1 MSNPV
6 VGEVQAFTEFAQRV
20 PVSRQMAANAEL
32 LAGWLDVAAHTS
44 GTSPSN
50 AGSLQLTN
58 AILHHLRRQ
67 GVNDTTMAR
76 AFRMARTL
84 FASHAFGFP
93 LLPVGDLQM
102 KQNQG
107 PAMARSETSRA
118 QALQATAAHLAW
130 RYEIAVRSGNASEQ
144 ASLQSMAAELLKAHG
159 KAIQNQTRMM
169 AAGQAMLQDI
179 RMNSNVVT
187 IPTRR

>member
-6 VGEVQAFTEFAQRV
+6 VGDVQAFTEFAKRV
-20 PVSRQMAANAEL
+20 PVSRPMAADAER
-32 LAGWLDVAAHTS
+32 LAGWLDVAAHAS
-44 GTSPSN
+44 GTSTTK

-67 GVNDTTMAR
+67 GVNETTLAR
-76 AFRMARTL
+76 AFRMARTP

-102 KQNQG
+102 KLSQG
-107 PAMARSETSRA
+107 PAMGRSETSLA
-118 QALQATAAHLAW
+118 QALQATAARLAW
-130 RYEIAVRSGNASEQ
+130 KHEIARKSGNASEQ
-144 ASLQSMAAELLKAHG
+144 ASLESMAAELLMAHG
-159 KAIQNQTRMM
+159 KAIQTRTQMM
-169 AAGQAMLQDI
+169 SVGQEMLRNI

>member
-6 VGEVQAFTEFAQRV
+6 VGEVQAFTEFAKRV
-20 PVSRQMAANAEL
+20 PVSRQMATKAEL
-32 LAGWLDVAAHTS
+32 LAGWLDVAAGSS
-44 GTSPSN
+44 GVCATN
-50 AGSLQLTN
+50 TRSLQLTN
-58 AILHHLRRQ
+58 AILEYLRRQ
-67 GVNDTTMAR
+67 GVSDAIQAR
-76 AFRMARTL
+76 AFAMARTQ
-84 FASHAFGFP
+84 FASYAFGFP
-93 LLPVGDLQM
+93 PLPVGDLQM

>member
-6 VGEVQAFTEFAQRV
+6 VGEVQAFTEFAKRV

-44 GTSPSN
+44 GASSTN

-67 GVNDTTMAR
+67 GINDTTMAR
-76 AFRMARTL
+76 AFRMARTQ

-102 KQNQG
+102 KLNQG
-107 PAMARSETSRA
+107 PAMGRSETSLA
-118 QALQATAAHLAW
+118 QALQATAAHMAW
-130 RYEIAVRSGNASEQ
+130 QYEIAVRSGNAKEQ
-144 ASLQSMAAELLKAHG
+144 ARLESMAVELLMAHG
-159 KAIQNQTRMM
+159 QALLNRTQMM
-169 AAGQAMLQDI
+169 SVGQEMLQNI